1 MKPPKFAHYK
11 KILSDVEKREIAG
24 LYLLEG
30 PEAFA
35 MEEMANRIV
44 GSIVPDDLRAFN
56 FMRAYGSEVDID
68 EFVGAASSFPFL
80 SDYRVL
86 VLRELEKLRGSWKR
100 LIEYC
105 ENPSAS
111 SVVIFLYN
119 PFDEWKNRIR
129 TPRDFDKLKKAV
141 GARGKVIPVPRLS
154 PDEVTTWIVQRAK
167 RSGVTMDGEVAEAL
181 ARSVGDNLFDLG
193 NEIEKLAVL
202 ADGRRVELDD
212 LGAVVG
218 SYRLQAIWDL
228 IDSVT
233 PGKEARA
240 FAILSRVIRTGA
252 ERPPSIVFHL
262 IRHFLSLL
270 RSKAGYGGEGM
281 WAERARRQAGSFGAR
296 DLIVWLENLRRT
308 ELLMK
313 TSSFPEEALLVGAF
327 AHSMRGRLLENPA
340 AFS

>member
-1 MKPPKFAHYK
+1 MKANLTYYK
-11 KILSDVEKREIAG
+11 KMFSDVEKRAIAG

-30 PEAFA
+30 PEAFI
-35 MEEMANRIV
+35 MEEMANRIA

-56 FMRAYGSEVDID
+56 LMTAYGSEVDVD
-68 EFVGAASSFPFL
+68 EFVAAASSFPFL

-100 LIEYC
+100 LIAYC
-105 ENPSAS
+105 ENPAPS
-111 SVVIFLYN
+111 SVVIFLYH

-129 TPRDFDKLKKAV
+129 APRDFDKLKSTV
-141 GARGKVIPVPRLS
+141 RARGKVITFERLS
-154 PDEVTTWIVQRAK
+154 LDDVTTWIVQKAK
-167 RSGVTMDGEVAEAL
+167 RSGVTMDGDVAEAL
-181 ARSVGDNLFDLG
+181 ARSVGDNLFDLA

-202 ADGRRVELDD
+202 AADRRVGLDD

-218 SYRLQAIWDL
+218 SYRLGAISEL
-228 IDSVT
+228 IDSVV

-240 FAILSRVIRTGA
+240 FSILSRVVRTGA
-252 ERPPSIVFHL
+252 ERPPSIVYHL

-270 RSKAGYGGEGM
+270 RSKAGYGGEGT
-281 WAERARRQAGSFGAR
+281 WADRARRQAASFGTR
-296 DLIVWLENLRRT
+296 DLIVWLENLRRA